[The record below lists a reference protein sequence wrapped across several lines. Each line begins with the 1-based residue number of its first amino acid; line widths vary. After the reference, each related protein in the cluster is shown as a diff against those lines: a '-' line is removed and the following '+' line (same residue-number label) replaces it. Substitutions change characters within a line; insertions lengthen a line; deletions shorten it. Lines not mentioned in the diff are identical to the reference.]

1 MLDEQLTELQNS
13 IAAALVAKP
22 LAICTAAIDE
32 AFDDAFGTGGR
43 DSELRD
49 LIDCYEPFYD
59 AVGQWVAD
67 YTRMINT
74 VCTVCPNDNDLPQ
87 IQTLFGHIRGR
98 AAEAIYCA
106 ISNIFVTYVTLSE
119 AIYCAISNIF
129 VTYVTLSDD
138 CEFDDDQLSGF
149 EAAAHRLEKIYGLGN
164 DRATA

>member
-106 ISNIFVTYVTLSE
+106 ISNIFVTYVTLS
-119 AIYCAISNIF
+119 
-129 VTYVTLSDD
+129 DD